1 MFKWNAIL
9 LWPWRFA
16 FANRTQLC
24 VDLSRLLIGFAFL
37 ELLTMPITQQLWT
50 WDHFLQGGQD
60 FELGLFVIVSCLCL
74 VLLRAQHGRQKIRHL
89 LALGRLLALPFRRS
103 LFFFYL
109 PRVVLRAAASADP
122 PFHRSA
128 GAFLV
133 PLQI

>member
-16 FANRTQLC
+16 FANRTQVC
-24 VDLSRLLIGFAFL
+24 VDLSRLLLAFAFI

-50 WDHFLQGGQD
+50 WDHFLRGGQD

-74 VLLRAQHGRQKIRHL
+74 VLLRAEHCRQKIRHL
-89 LALGRLLALPFRRS
+89 IALRRLISLAFRRS
-103 LFFFYL
+103 LFSFHL
-109 PRVVLRAAASADP
+109 WLVATGAKAPADP
-122 PFHRSA
+122 PFYRSA
-128 GAFLV
+128 GPFLV